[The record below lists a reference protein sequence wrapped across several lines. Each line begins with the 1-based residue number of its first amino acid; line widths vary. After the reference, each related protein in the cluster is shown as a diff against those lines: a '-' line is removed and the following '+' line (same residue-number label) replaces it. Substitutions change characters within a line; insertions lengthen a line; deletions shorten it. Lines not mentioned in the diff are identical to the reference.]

1 MLTFILTAAHNI
13 VQPQSSRHIDRGQ
26 AFTIHINKMK
36 TTPVSLLINLVDKLL

>member
-26 AFTIHINKMK
+26 AFTVHAHSGRYPLSISGDIRS
-36 TTPVSLLINLVDKLL
+36 V